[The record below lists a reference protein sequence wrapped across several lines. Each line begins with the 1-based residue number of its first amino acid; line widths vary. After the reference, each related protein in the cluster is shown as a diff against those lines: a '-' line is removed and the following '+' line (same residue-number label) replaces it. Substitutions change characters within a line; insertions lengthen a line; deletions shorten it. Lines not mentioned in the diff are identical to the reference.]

1 VRLVKEAVHAIDI
14 QRSMDAPTIEGR
26 SRTRLLRLSG
36 DLKVIYDS
44 DGRPT
49 EDEVKKLRRSIRR
62 WIKTAKMVAN
72 VIGEQM
78 PEELERAA

>member
-1 VRLVKEAVHAIDI
+1 
-14 QRSMDAPTIEGR
+14 
-26 SRTRLLRLSG
+26 LRLSG
-36 DLKVIYDS
+36 ELKVIYDS

-72 VIGEQM
+72 AIGEQM
-78 PEELERAA
+78 PEELERVA

>member
-1 VRLVKEAVHAIDI
+1 MVKKAVHAIDV
-14 QRSMDAPTIEGR
+14 QRFMDAPTIDGR
-26 SRTRLLRLSG
+26 SRKRLLRLTG
-36 DLKVIYDS
+36 DLRVIYDS
-44 DGRPT
+44 DGSPT

-78 PEELERAA
+78 P